1 MAKFSAP
8 DLLFL
13 LCNSLPGP
21 YLVPVLVWDRAGSLF
36 GSCFG
41 VVGPGWVPVWSQF
54 GPSLVP
60 VWSQFSPGLVPVLVP
75 VGAGVGEKGDPCN
88 NLPREAGWGA
98 GGDLLM
104 QAQCRY
110 KQQSLHSK
118 SEKLQ
123 QPICIF
129 TCGGRLTHLG
139 SLCKLC

>member
-1 MAKFSAP
+1 M
-8 DLLFL
+8 
-13 LCNSLPGP
+13 
-21 YLVPVLVWDRAGSLF
+21 WDRAGSLF
-36 GSCFG
+36 G
-41 VVGPGWVPVWSQF
+41 
-54 GPSLVP
+54 PSLAP

-123 QPICIF
+123 QPICIGAQSIVHF
-129 TCGGRLTHLG
+129 TAQTQVP
-139 SLCKLC
+139 